1 MLFVYNLISIEKN
14 DELLIAT
21 NQQIESFLREH
32 RNDFT
37 LSVDQQTPVGLN
49 ELFSQFEQTQI
60 YFK

>member
-1 MLFVYNLISIEKN
+1 MIFVYNLISIEKN

-32 RNDFT
+32 QNDFT
-37 LSVDQQTPVGLN
+37 FSVDQQNPVGLN
-49 ELFSQFEQTQI
+49 ELFCRFEQTQI